1 MATLNEYFENDF
13 GHTLKAGGVLQN
25 SIYENIKGNISFDF
39 TSNSLFASYYFDR
52 NDLALNYFKDFLQYI
67 NDNWNWNFNGKIT
80 LPRASLMNGIQIKV
94 ENINPLYVHAQ
105 FPGEEPIVISEIRSY
120 GRIFLYSET
129 QLATNEILILK
140 EFGKSLK
147 FYIQFRSSEF
157 CKVRAQQDK
166 PLAFISHDSRDKENF
181 ARPLFEELSRIDCM
195 VWYDEFSLRVGD
207 PLRETIELGLKKCNK
222 CILLLTKNF
231 LVNGGWTKEEFN
243 GIFTRQ
249 LMEEKK
255 IILPIWVD
263 VSKQEVY
270 DYSPIL
276 ANIVAIPWNLGLAE
290 IVLRLNKE
298 LKRLD
303 EL

>member
-1 MATLNEYFENDF
+1 MATLREYFESDF
-13 GHTLKAGGVLQN
+13 GHTLKAGGVLPGLK
-25 SIYENIKGNISFDF
+25 YDDVKGNISFDF
-39 TSNSLFASYYFDR
+39 TSNSLFASFYFAGK
-52 NDLALNYFKDFLQYI
+52 DLNLDYFKDFLQYA
-67 NDNWNWNFNGKIT
+67 NENWNWNFNGKIT
-80 LPRASLMNGIQIKV
+80 LPRASLTHGLQIKV
-94 ENINPLYVHAQ
+94 DNINPLYIHAK
-105 FPGEEPIVISEIRSY
+105 FPGEEPVVMSEIRSY

-129 QLATNEILILK
+129 QLTLEDIFQLR
-140 EFGKSLK
+140 EFGKSLN
-147 FYIQFRSSEF
+147 FYVQFRSIEF
-157 CKVRAQQDK
+157 SKIRSQEDK

-181 ARPLFEELSRIDCM
+181 ARPLFDELSRMDCM

-207 PLRETIELGLKKCNK
+207 PLRETIELGLKKCHK
-222 CILLLTKNF
+222 CILLLTRNF

-290 IVLRLNKE
+290 VVLRLNKE